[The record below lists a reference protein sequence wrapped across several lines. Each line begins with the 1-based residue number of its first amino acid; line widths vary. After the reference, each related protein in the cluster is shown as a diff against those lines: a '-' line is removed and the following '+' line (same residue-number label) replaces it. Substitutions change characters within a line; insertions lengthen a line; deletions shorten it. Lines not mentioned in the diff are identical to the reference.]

1 MMMMVLF
8 VTSDYTLRVSLSYTT
23 VFLVLSSM
31 RTRAPSSAAV
41 ANLCGSDFLEAV
53 RSPSSLWFSRNLASR
68 KTSAFFLVSFL
79 YSLCQSL
86 TKHDQD
92 NKKS

>member
-31 RTRAPSSAAV
+31 RTRAPSPAAV

-53 RSPSSLWFSRNLASR
+53 RSPLLSGSLA
-68 KTSAFFLVSFL
+68 TSPRVRLLLFPRFVSL
-79 YSLCQSL
+79 QSVSVSDE
-86 TKHDQD
+86 TR
-92 NKKS
+92 SG

>member
-31 RTRAPSSAAV
+31 RTRAPSPAAV

-53 RSPSSLWFSRNLASR
+53 RSP
-68 KTSAFFLVSFL
+68 FFLSGSLATSPRVKLLLFFSFRFSTVCVSL
-79 YSLCQSL
+79 
-86 TKHDQD
+86 
-92 NKKS
+92 